1 MLIFPSKIW
10 ISLEKLPSL
19 WEHYFVDYINFIN
32 FKRLLQRKWN
42 SNVTKGRKNRR
53 TRTYHLHSIERV
65 LRGDRCA
72 SETLQGV
79 CISKGSWIAAWNV
92 RATYLTAISAEK
104 KNRTAAFHAEQTP
117 NGEKFGD
124 LENGILG

>member
-1 MLIFPSKIW
+1 M
-10 ISLEKLPSL
+10 
-19 WEHYFVDYINFIN
+19 
-32 FKRLLQRKWN
+32 
-42 SNVTKGRKNRR
+42 KGTQNRR

-92 RATYLTAISAEK
+92 RATYLTTISAK
-104 KNRTAAFHAEQTP
+104 KKKKEIERLRFAQNRHQMAR
-117 NGEKFGD
+117 NSV
-124 LENGILG
+124 ILKMASLDNFKPISISEI